1 MSEFNMKRNYQL
13 ELDNIINNIQKNN
26 LTPSLLLH
34 SCCAPCSSYTI
45 EYLSKYFNITVFYYN
60 PNIFPKYEYIKR
72 LEEQKKFLNIFPTI
86 NTIDF
91 IEGNYDYK
99 KFIDISK
106 GLELEPE
113 GGKRCFKCYEL
124 RLLATAK
131 IAHQKNFD
139 YFTSTLS
146 ISPLKDA
153 QVLNELGEKISKI
166 YNINY
171 LYSDFKKRNGFKR
184 SIELSK
190 IYNLYRQQYC
200 GCIYS
205 QHNKN

>member
-1 MSEFNMKRNYQL
+1 MKKNYQL

-45 EYLSKYFNITVFYYN
+45 EYLSKYFKITVFYYN
-60 PNIFPKYEYIKR
+60 PNIFPKDEYITR
-72 LEEQKKFLNIFPTI
+72 LKEQKKFLNIFPAI

-99 KFIDISK
+99 KFINISK

-113 GGKRCFKCYEL
+113 GGKRCLKCYEL
-124 RLLATAK
+124 RLLATAE

-146 ISPLKDA
+146 ISPLKDS
-153 QVLNELGEKISKI
+153 QILNELGEKISKK

-205 QHNKN
+205 QNNKK